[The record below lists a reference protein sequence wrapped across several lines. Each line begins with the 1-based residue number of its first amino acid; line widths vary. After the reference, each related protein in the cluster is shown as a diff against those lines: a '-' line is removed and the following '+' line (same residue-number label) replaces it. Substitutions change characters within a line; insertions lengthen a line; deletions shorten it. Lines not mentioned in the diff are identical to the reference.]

1 MAENKLKLSKVWKWI
16 IGVCVALIIIIGALT
31 IYINIRWKPV
41 LTEKIKEG
49 VYNATE
55 HLYRIDFKDIHLN
68 IFSGSAT
75 LDSVVLMPDSAG
87 YEVLKQNKLAPV
99 HVFHVELDRLEI
111 NRAGLWN
118 AYFKK
123 KLDIKSIVLK
133 KPSINMIYRKV
144 PVKDDTDGQKTPYEM
159 IASTFKSL
167 RVHQVKVIDADF
179 DYISGKGGSKRNS
192 IKKLNIIV
200 DDIYLDS
207 LSHLDSTR
215 FYNTKDI
222 SFQLLGY
229 TSLTKDKMY
238 TLKVDTLLGSAAG
251 KSIQVKG
258 FRMVPMLGDLAFTR
272 KFKVQK
278 DRYDL
283 DFKAISFAGVNFLKL
298 NQTGDLHAKSV
309 TVGPAEVAI
318 FMNRELPPPG
328 FDKGR
333 NYPHMALRRLSQ
345 PIQIDTLIL
354 KQVNVA
360 YTEYNPETQKRGTVN
375 LDNLQGT
382 VRNVTNDS
390 LQLTKNSHAIANLS
404 TRIIKAANIDIHIDF
419 NLLSKNGQ
427 FSYSGKIGPM
437 NMTELN
443 PLSRNLGLVKI
454 DQGSVQKAD
463 FNISANFKG
472 SKGTMRFYY
481 RDLKVTMLKAGE
493 DGGPAK
499 EKGLLSF
506 LANAIIIKDANPTPG
521 EDVRTANITLER
533 TPAASFF
540 NLLWKSVF
548 VGIRETV
555 GIGVI
560 PVKSPEQAYKKVAD
574 KVKDDKEDKKAER
587 KRKREQRREERRE
600 ERAQNQAEG
609 DN

>member
-1 MAENKLKLSKVWKWI
+1 MAESKPKLSKLWKWI
-16 IGVCVALIIIIGALT
+16 IGVFLTLVVVIGAAS
-31 IYINIRWKPV
+31 IYISAKWKPI

-49 VYNATE
+49 VYNASNQ
-55 HLYRIDFKDIHLN
+55 LYRIDFKDIHLN
-68 IFSGSAT
+68 VLLGSAT
-75 LDSVVLMPDSAG
+75 LDSVVLMPDSIG
-87 YEVLKQNKLAPV
+87 YEALKKNKLAPT
-99 HVFHVELDRLEI
+99 HVFHVKLDRLEL

-123 KLDIKSIVLK
+123 RLDIKSIVLN

-144 PVKDDTDGQKTPYEM
+144 PIQVDTVGQKTLYEM
-159 IASTFKSL
+159 ISATLKSI
-167 RVHQVKVIDADF
+167 RIRQVKVIDADF
-179 DYISGKGGSKRNS
+179 DYISGTGGR
-192 IKKLNIIV
+192 KLNTVKNLNINV
-200 DDIYLDS
+200 DDFYLDS
-207 LSHLDSTR
+207 LSHLDSSR
-215 FYNTKDI
+215 FYNTKDV

-229 TSLTKDKMY
+229 KSLTKDKMY
-238 TLKVDTLLGSAAG
+238 TLKVDTLTGSATG

-258 FRMVPMLGDLAFTR
+258 FRMVPMLSDLAFSR
-272 KFKVQK
+272 KYKVQK

-283 DFKAISFAGVNFLKL
+283 DFKALSFAGVDFVKL
-298 NQTGDLHAKSV
+298 NQQGDFHAKSV

-333 NYPHMALRRLSQ
+333 NYPHMALRRLTQ
-345 PIQIDTLIL
+345 PIHIDTLVL
-354 KQVNVA
+354 KKVNVA

-375 LDNLQGT
+375 LDNLHGT

-419 NLLSKNGQ
+419 NLLSKNGD
-427 FSYSGKIGPM
+427 FRYSGNIGAM
-437 NMTELN
+437 NMTALN

-454 DQGSVQKAD
+454 DQGTVQKAD
-463 FNISANFKG
+463 FDISANLQG

-493 DGGPAK
+493 DGAPAK

-506 LANAIIIKDANPTPG
+506 LANNIIIKDANPTPG
-521 EDVRTANITLER
+521 DAVRTANITLER

-555 GIGVI
+555 GIGAI

-574 KVKDDKEDKKAER
+574 NQDDKDDKKEKRAER
-587 KRKREQRREERRE
+587 KEKREQRKEERRE
-600 ERAQNQAEG
+600 KRAQ
-609 DN
+609 

>member
-1 MAENKLKLSKVWKWI
+1 MTESKPKLSMVWKWV
-16 IGVCVALIIIIGALT
+16 IGVFLALIIVIGAAA
-31 IYINIRWKPV
+31 IYLSAKWKPI

-49 VYNATE
+49 VYNAS
-55 HLYRIDFKDIHLN
+55 HQLYRIDFKDIHLN
-68 IFSGSAT
+68 LLLGTAT

-87 YEVLKQNKLAPV
+87 YEALKKNKLAPT
-99 HVFHVELDRLEI
+99 HVFHVKLDRLAL

-123 KLDIKSIVLK
+123 RLDIKSIVLN

-144 PVKDDTDGQKTPYEM
+144 PIQPDTVEQKTLYEM
-159 IASTFKSL
+159 IAATLKSI
-167 RVHQVKVIDADF
+167 RIRQVKVIDADF
-179 DYISGKGGSKRNS
+179 DYINGTGGR
-192 IKKLNIIV
+192 KLNTVKNLNINV
-200 DDIYLDS
+200 DDFFLDS
-207 LSHLDSTR
+207 LSHLDTTR
-215 FYNTKDI
+215 FYNTKDV

-229 TSLTKDKMY
+229 KSLTKDKMY
-238 TLKVDTLLGSAAG
+238 TLKVDTLTGSATG

-258 FRMVPMLGDLAFTR
+258 FRMVPMLSDLAFSR
-272 KFKVQK
+272 KYKVQK

-283 DFKAISFAGVNFLKL
+283 NFKSLSFAGVDFVKL
-298 NQTGDLHAKSV
+298 NQKGDFHAKSM
-309 TVGPAEVAI
+309 TLGPAEVAI

-333 NYPHMALRRLSQ
+333 NYPHLALRRLAQ
-345 PIQIDTLIL
+345 PIHIDTLIL
-354 KQVNVA
+354 KKVNVA
-360 YTEYNPETQKRGTVN
+360 YTEYNPATQKRGTVN
-375 LDNLQGT
+375 LDNLHGT

-404 TRIIKAANIDIHIDF
+404 TRIIKAANIDINIDF
-419 NLLSKNGQ
+419 NLLSKNGD
-427 FSYSGKIGPM
+427 FRYSGKIGAM
-437 NMTELN
+437 NMTALN

-454 DQGSVQKAD
+454 DHGRVQKAD
-463 FNISANFKG
+463 FDISANLQG

-506 LANAIIIKDANPTPG
+506 LANTIIIKDANPSPG
-521 EDVRTANITLER
+521 EALRTANITLER

-555 GIGVI
+555 GIGAL
-560 PVKSPEQAYKKVAD
+560 PVKSPEEAYKKMAD
-574 KVKDDKEDKKAER
+574 QEVREQKQADRKE
-587 KRKREQRREERRE
+587 KREQRKEERRE
-600 ERAQNQAEG
+600 KRAQ
-609 DN
+609 